1 MRLGGLFVFQVLW
14 KLRHFFW
21 EERKRYGIAVGL
33 LLFLNVIDVIPPY
46 LVGRSIDLMSQHGM
60 TLRALA
66 ELVGA
71 LLLTIVV
78 SYVCGVTWQY
88 QLYSGARTLELS
100 LRRRLMEHFLKMTP
114 RFFEQNRTGDLM
126 ARSTNDLNAVMQ
138 TAGFG
143 ILTLIDSTTYSTTI
157 LVTMAVLDGWKL
169 TLFSL
174 VPMPFIALAMT
185 KFGQILH
192 DRFERAQDAFG
203 DMNDRV
209 LETVAGI
216 RVVRAYAQEQNE
228 ERRFAETMADVY
240 RKNIAVA
247 KIDALFDPTISLLVG
262 VTYLIGLG
270 YGTYLV
276 FQSQLTVGQL
286 TSFNVYLGMLIWP
299 MLAFGQLINIM
310 QRGNASLDRVN
321 ETLAYEPDVVDADGA
336 AEVARIDEIRFEG
349 YSFRYPSSE
358 RDNLVDIDLVIR
370 RGQTLGIVGRTGSGK
385 STLVKQLLRE
395 YPVGHRG
402 RLLVNGLPIQDVRI
416 DALHRLIGYVPQNPM
431 LFSRSVRDNV
441 RFAKHDA
448 TDEEVV
454 RALHLAGFAEDIP
467 RLPDGLD
474 TLVGERGISLSGGQ
488 KQRIALA
495 RALILDPDLL
505 ILDDAMSAVDARTEA
520 HILRSIRRVRQ
531 GRTTLI
537 VSHRMSAVQHAD
549 YIVVL
554 DDGRI
559 AEAGTFQDL
568 MRLGGWYAKQYLHQ
582 QAFGEASD
590 DLAEDAEAPEEGAP
604 GAAQPSLT
612 GADRGDVR

>member
-1 MRLGGLFVFQVLW
+1 MFQVLW

-60 TLRALA
+60 TLRALF

-71 LLLTIVV
+71 LLLTILV

-143 ILTLIDSTTYSTTI
+143 ILTLIDSTTYSATI

-321 ETLAYEPDVVDADGA
+321 ETLAYEPDVVDRDGA
-336 AEVARIDEIRFEG
+336 REVARIDEIRFER

-370 RGQTLGIVGRTGSGK
+370 RGQTVGIVGRTGSGK

-395 YPVGHRG
+395 YPVGDRG
-402 RLLVNGLPIQDVRI
+402 RLLVNGLPIQEIRM
-416 DALHRLIGYVPQNPM
+416 DALHRLVGYVPQNPM

-441 RFAKHDA
+441 RFGKHDA
-448 TDEEVV
+448 TDDEVL
-454 RALHLAGFAEDIP
+454 RALELAAFTEDIA

-505 ILDDAMSAVDARTEA
+505 VLDDAMSAVDARTEA
-520 HILRSIRRVRQ
+520 HILRAIRRVRR

-549 YIVVL
+549 WIVVL

-582 QAFGEASD
+582 QAFGDASGDPED
-590 DLAEDAEAPEEGAP
+590 DSPSVREHAPVTQQA
-604 GAAQPSLT
+604 SLT
-612 GADRGDVR
+612 GADRGDVQ